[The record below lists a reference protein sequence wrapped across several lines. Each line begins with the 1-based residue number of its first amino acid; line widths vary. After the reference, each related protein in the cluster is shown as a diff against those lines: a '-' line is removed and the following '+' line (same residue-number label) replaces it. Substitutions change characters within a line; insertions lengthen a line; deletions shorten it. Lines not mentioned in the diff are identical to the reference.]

1 MDLLNKINECIPLI
15 QEDFNLIRISSISFK
30 SPIYY
35 PDLTMKLSREYE
47 LKFGRKNATYLK
59 LNTFLLT
66 SSLNSQLENFLDPLS
81 KKVVSYS
88 IEKFQV
94 IEKEAFI
101 NYLPEADIKNYPGF
115 ALGGMAVSVK
125 LKSKP

>member
-1 MDLLNKINECIPLI
+1 
-15 QEDFNLIRISSISFK
+15 
-30 SPIYY
+30 
-35 PDLTMKLSREYE
+35 MKLSREYE